1 MDNIDTVMLQQI
13 REIDQ
18 RDESQI
24 MAELAGETLQEYF
37 YEVIRFDRRQK
48 KQIRKVKLSWA
59 GTCEVARNRGNIV
72 LDTPNITETETHWR
86 VVVKAT
92 DLVRN
97 FTVFGGCHQPK
108 KMKVTEI
115 DEATGEVIGEKI
127 IDDEYAL
134 EKAISKAQ
142 RNALNRCIPADYM
155 AKAIDRLL
163 RAAGKPPVHQIEAPK
178 PKRAKKEE
186 QEKEAKP
193 TQAKP
198 LSEWDKITKEM
209 VPDYPHLE
217 PIIWNLCKLQPKQM
231 YQQLG
236 VSSRNDMTIPAWDAF
251 LQLKE
256 VLAPREAEV
265 TNNQGD

>member
-1 MDNIDTVMLQQI
+1 MDNINSVMLQQI

-18 RDESQI
+18 RDEVQI
-24 MAELAGETLQEYF
+24 MSELAGETLQEYY
-37 YEVIRFDRRQK
+37 YEVVRFDRRQK
-48 KQIRKVKLSWA
+48 RQIRKVKLSWA
-59 GTCEVARNRGNIV
+59 GVREVARNRGNII
-72 LDTPNITETETHWR
+72 LDYPVITETEKDWR

-97 FTVFGGCHQPK
+97 FTVFGGCHQTK
-108 KMKVTEI
+108 KMKVSTT
-115 DEATGEVIGEKI
+115 DEATGEIKNGKF
-127 IDDEYAL
+127 IDDDYAF

-142 RNALNRCIPADYM
+142 RNALDKCIPADYM

-163 RAAGKPPVHQIEAPK
+163 RASGRPPVNQLAK
-178 PKRAKKEE
+178 PRKGKKEGKLAAPP
-186 QEKEAKP
+186 QIKAGD
-193 TQAKP
+193 
-198 LSEWDKITKEM
+198 EWDKIVKEA

-236 VSSRNDMTIPAWDAF
+236 VSSRSDMTIPAWEAF

-256 VLAPREAEV
+256 VLRKQPEPE
-265 TNNQGD
+265 TPSE